1 MGSIAGEIEDI
12 LRSIAIIHRIISV
25 NPVVFYP
32 PRKYFFSIIVT
43 RNNTIGDCCYSS
55 GLIVT
60 QNRSDLIIH

>member
-32 PRKYFFSIIVT
+32 PAGLSSPSSSLAIIPPV
-43 RNNTIGDCCYSS
+43 IVVIHLVSS
-55 GLIVT
+55 LPRIGLI
-60 QNRSDLIIH
+60 